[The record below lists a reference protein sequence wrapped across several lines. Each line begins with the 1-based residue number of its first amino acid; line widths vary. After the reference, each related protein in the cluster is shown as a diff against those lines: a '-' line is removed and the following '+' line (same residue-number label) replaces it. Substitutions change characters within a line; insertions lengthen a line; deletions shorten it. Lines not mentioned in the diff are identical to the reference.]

1 MRKFLLASL
10 IVLVCLTTVLSQ
22 SRNQATTQEK
32 RGLLLQMARDT
43 AQLNDAI
50 YHSLGGFKSA
60 LKEMRVKKTDLN
72 GDGQPDYII
81 GLQDEELGMCMKG
94 NCPRWVY
101 RKSGNGYK
109 SLLSTTSA
117 ELSMERTSTNGY
129 RDLRSSHDDAAG
141 EHRVTIYKYDGNQY
155 QESQCYQGKYV
166 GKRLK
171 LTPMKCEKT
180 DQ

>member
-1 MRKFLLASL
+1 MRKFMLASL
-10 IVLVCLTTVLSQ
+10 MVLVCLTTVLSQ

-43 AQLNDAI
+43 TQLNDAI
-50 YHSLGGFKSA
+50 YHSLVGFKGA
-60 LKEMRVKKTDLN
+60 LKAMRVKKTDLN

-81 GLQDEELGMCMKG
+81 GLQDEELGMCTRG

-109 SLLSTTSA
+109 SLLSTTSVA
-117 ELSMERTSTNGY
+117 LSMERGSTNGY
-129 RDLRSSHDDAAG
+129 RDLRSNYNAVG
-141 EHRVTIYKYDGNQY
+141 EHQVSIYKYDGNQY
-155 QESQCYQGKYV
+155 QESQCYQGEYV

-171 LTPMKCEKT
+171 LIKKCEKT

>member
-10 IVLVCLTTVLSQ
+10 MVLVCLTPALSQ

-32 RGLLLQMARDT
+32 RGLLLQMAKDT
-43 AQLNDAI
+43 TQLNDAI

-60 LKEMRVKKTDLN
+60 LKDMRVKKTDLN
-72 GDGQPDYII
+72 RDGQPDYII
-81 GLQDEELGMCMKG
+81 DIQDAEWGMCMKG

-109 SLLSTTSA
+109 SLLSTTSV
-117 ELSMERTSTNGY
+117 ELSMERSSTNGY
-129 RDLRSSHDDAAG
+129 RDLRSNHDAAG
-141 EHRVTIYKYDGNQY
+141 EPQVSIYKYNGNQY

-166 GKRLK
+166 GKKFK
-171 LTPMKCEKT
+171 LIKKCEKT

>member
-1 MRKFLLASL
+1 MRKFLPASL

-32 RGLLLQMARDT
+32 RALLLQMARDT

-60 LKEMRVKKTDLN
+60 LKDMRVKKTDLN
-72 GDGQPDYII
+72 RDGQPDYII
-81 GLQDEELGMCMKG
+81 NIQDAEWRMCMEG

-101 RKSGNGYK
+101 RKSGTGYK
-109 SLLSTTSA
+109 SLLSTTSV

-129 RDLRSSHDDAAG
+129 RDLRSNHDAAG
-141 EHRVTIYKYDGNQY
+141 EPQLSIYKYDGNQY

-171 LTPMKCEKT
+171 LTPIKCEKT
-180 DQ
+180 AQ